1 MNTVFLK
8 HFSPPPVNRREILRY
23 AGVKAADDATN
34 ALLDD
39 CLKEAENVFSFSVCY
54 IECPVSFCDG
64 FIDFSFTKTES
75 KNLAKNL
82 ASCQQVVLFAATI
95 GIGLDRLVSRYT
107 KISPARALLLNAIGT
122 ERIES
127 LCDTF
132 CSSLSEEKEKE
143 GLFTVPRYSPGY
155 GDLPLNFQTEIFSVL
170 DPSRKIGLS
179 LNKSLLMS
187 PSKSVTA
194 IVGLSRCDKKS
205 KADLPCLSCNK
216 ENCQYRRII

>member
-8 HFSPPPVNRREILRY
+8 HFSPPPISRREILRY
-23 AGVKAADDATN
+23 AGVKVADDATN

-39 CLKEAENVFSFSVCY
+39 CLKETENVFSYSVCY
-54 IECPVSFCDG
+54 SEFPVSFCDG
-64 FIDFSFTKTES
+64 FIDFSFIKTES
-75 KNLAKNL
+75 KDLFKNL
-82 ASCQQVVLFAATI
+82 AGCHQVAVFAATI

-107 KISPARALLLNAIGT
+107 KISPARALMLNAIGT

-132 CSSLSEEKEKE
+132 YSTLSEEKEKE

-155 GDLPLNFQTEIFSVL
+155 GDLPLEFQKHIFSVL

-179 LNKSLLMS
+179 LNESLLMS

-194 IVGLSRCDKKS
+194 IIGLSRCDKKS
-205 KADLPCLSCNK
+205 TADIPCKTCKK
-216 ENCQYRRII
+216 ENCQFRRFI